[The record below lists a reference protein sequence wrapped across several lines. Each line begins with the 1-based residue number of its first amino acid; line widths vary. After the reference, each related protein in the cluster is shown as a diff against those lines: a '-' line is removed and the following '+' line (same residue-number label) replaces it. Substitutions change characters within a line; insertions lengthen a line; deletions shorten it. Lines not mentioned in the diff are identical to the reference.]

1 MLNQNVYDEIVA
13 KFEKLFGAKPAAVAY
28 APGRIEVLGNHT
40 DYNEG
45 FVFSAAIDKG
55 TFFAVSPADDDTV
68 TLVARDIGA
77 DGDTFTCRLADV
89 KKVESGATWA
99 NYPLGTF
106 NWLFDGEPA
115 KAGKGG
121 KAVFGGNSPL
131 GAGLSSSAALEM
143 STVLALA
150 KIYGIEKDKTT
161 LAKIG
166 QKAEHTFAGCPCG
179 LLDQASSLYGKEG
192 ALVKSD
198 FRSCEFENVP
208 MGDAVAFMMVKS
220 NAKHALVDGAYASRR
235 QACEDA
241 AKYFAGVLKHPV
253 THLRDVSCAE
263 WVLYRGGLPETTAKR
278 AIHPIGEDERVL
290 KGAELLEKGDVAG
303 FGSLMFDSHESS
315 RNWFE
320 NSCEELDTIVDA
332 AKAIPEVLGARLSG
346 GGFGGSCCL
355 LVRPEAADKIAA
367 QITQAYKTA
376 YGDEPTCAVI
386 KPSAGAHLVNE

>member
-1 MLNQNVYDEIVA
+1 MLNQEVYDKVVAEFAA
-13 KFEKLFGAKPAAVAY
+13 KFGGKPEVVAY

-45 FVFSAAIDKG
+45 YVFSAAIDKG
-55 TFFAVSPADDDTV
+55 TFFAVSAAADDKV
-68 TLVARDIGA
+68 TLDMGETYETTLGA
-77 DGDTFTCRLADV
+77 V

-106 NWLFDGEPA
+106 NWLMGGDPA
-115 KAGKGG
+115 KAGKGF
-121 KAVFGGNSPL
+121 KAVFGGNIPL

-143 STVLALA
+143 ATALALQ
-150 KIYGIEKDKTT
+150 KLYGTSFDKTE

-179 LLDQASSLYGKEG
+179 LLDQASSMYGEEG

-198 FRSCEFENVP
+198 FRFNTFESVS
-208 MGDAVAFMMVKS
+208 MGPSVAFMMVKS

-241 AKYFAGVLKHPV
+241 AKYFAGVLRKPV
-253 THLRDVSCAE
+253 THLRDVTMAE
-263 WVLYRGGLPETTAKR
+263 WVLYRGGLSETTAKR
-278 AIHPIGEDERVL
+278 AVHPIGEDERVL
-290 KGAELLEKGDVAG
+290 QGAALLEKGDLKG
-303 FGSLMFDSHESS
+303 FGALMYDSHESS

-320 NSCEELDTIVDA
+320 NSCEELDKIVDA
-332 AKAIPEVLGARLSG
+332 AKAIPEVYGARLSG

-355 LVRPEAADKIAA
+355 LVDPAAADRIAA
-367 QITQAYKTA
+367 QISREYKA
-376 YGDEPTCAVI
+376 AFGDEPACSLI
-386 KPSAGAHLVNE
+386 KPSAGARLV

>member
-1 MLNQNVYDEIVA
+1 MLNQEVYDKVVA
-13 KFEKLFGAKPAAVAY
+13 TFEAKFGAKPAKVAY

-55 TFFAVSPADDDTV
+55 TFFAASPADDDKI
-68 TLVARDIGA
+68 TLVALDMDETYEVELSA
-77 DGDTFTCRLADV
+77 VAPV
-89 KKVESGATWA
+89 KSGMTWA

-106 NWLFDGEPA
+106 NWLFEGRPTEA
-115 KAGKGG
+115 NLGF
-121 KAVFGGNSPL
+121 KAVFGGNIPL

-143 STVLALA
+143 ATVLALQ
-150 KIYGIEKDKTT
+150 KIYGTSFGRTE

-179 LLDQASSLYGKEG
+179 LLDQASSLYGMAG

-198 FRSCEFENVP
+198 FRSNVFETVNL
-208 MGDAVAFMMVKS
+208 GDKVAFMMVKS

-241 AKYFAGVLKHPV
+241 AKYFACVLKKGGV
-253 THLRDVSCAE
+253 THLRDVTAAE
-263 WVLYRGGLPETTAKR
+263 WILYRGGLSETTAKR

-290 KGAELLEKGDVAG
+290 QGAALLAKGDLKG
-303 FGSLMFDSHESS
+303 FGALMYDSHESS

-320 NSCEELDTIVDA
+320 NSCEELDAIVDA
-332 AKAIPEVLGARLSG
+332 AKAIPEVYGARLSG

-355 LVRPEAADKIAA
+355 LVDPAAAEKIATA
-367 QITQAYKTA
+367 ISKEYKA
-376 YGDEPTCAVI
+376 KSGDEPTCSLI
-386 KPSAGAHLVNE
+386 KASEGAHLV

>member
-1 MLNQNVYDEIVA
+1 MQNQEVYDKVLAEFAA
-13 KFEKLFGAKPAAVAY
+13 KFGGKPEKVAY

-45 FVFSAAIDKG
+45 YVFSAAIDKG
-55 TFFAVSPADDDTV
+55 TFFAASPAEDDTV
-68 TLVARDIGA
+68 TLVALDING
-77 DGDTFTCRLADV
+77 GETYSCKLADV
-89 KKVESGATWA
+89 KKVESGSTWA

-115 KAGKGG
+115 KAGKGF
-121 KAVFGGNSPL
+121 KAVFGGNIPL

-150 KIYGIEKDKTT
+150 AIYGIEKDKTT

-192 ALVKSD
+192 SLVKSD
-198 FRSCEFENVP
+198 FRYCQFENVDLGP
-208 MGDAVAFMMVKS
+208 TVAFMMVKS

-263 WVLYRGGLPETTAKR
+263 WILYRGGLSETTAKR

-290 KGAELLEKGDVAG
+290 TGAALLEKGDLAG

-332 AKAIPEVLGARLSG
+332 AKAIPEALGARLSG

-355 LVRPEAADKIAA
+355 LVKPEAADKIAA
-367 QITQAYKTA
+367 AITAAYKTA
-376 YGDEPTCAVI
+376 YGDEPTCALI
-386 KPSAGAHLVNE
+386 KPSAGAHLV

>member
-1 MLNQNVYDEIVA
+1 MQNQEVYDELMA
-13 KFEKLFGAKPAAVAY
+13 KFEAKYGCKPAAVAY

-45 FVFSAAIDKG
+45 YVFSAAIDKG
-55 TFFAVSPADDDTV
+55 TFFAVAPSADTTCSLTAGDFMET
-68 TLVARDIGA
+68 AEFDIS
-77 DGDTFTCRLADV
+77 DV
-89 KKVESGATWA
+89 KPATTMTWQ
-99 NYPLGTF
+99 NYVTGTF

-115 KAGKGG
+115 KAGKGWKG
-121 KAVFGGNSPL
+121 MFLGNIPL

-143 STVLALA
+143 CTVLALS

-198 FRSCEFENVP
+198 FRYCQFENVDLGP
-208 MGDAVAFMMVKS
+208 TVAFMMVKS

-235 QACEDA
+235 QACEEA
-241 AKYFAGVLKHPV
+241 AKHFAKVLKHPV

-263 WVLYRGGLPETTAKR
+263 WILYRAGLDETMAKR
-278 AIHPIGEDERVL
+278 AIHPIGEDERVVN
-290 KGAELLEKGDVAG
+290 GAALLEKGDLAG
-303 FGSLMFDSHESS
+303 FGALMFDSHESS

-320 NSCEELDTIVDA
+320 NSCAELDTIVDS
-332 AKAIPEVLGARLSG
+332 AKKIPEVLGARLSG

-355 LVRPEAADKIAA
+355 LVKPEAAEKIAA
-367 QITQAYKTA
+367 QITADYKA
-376 YGDEPTCAVI
+376 VYGDEPTCALI
-386 KPSAGAHLVNE
+386 KPSAGAHLV

>member
-1 MLNQNVYDEIVA
+1 MQNQEVYDELMA
-13 KFEKLFGAKPAAVAY
+13 KFEKLYGVKPAAVAY

-55 TFFAVSPADDDTV
+55 TFFAVAPSADTTCTLTAGDFMETVSFDISDVRPAKEMTWQNYV
-68 TLVARDIGA
+68 T
-77 DGDTFTCRLADV
+77 
-89 KKVESGATWA
+89 
-99 NYPLGTF
+99 GTF
-106 NWLFDGEPA
+106 NWLFDDEPA
-115 KAGKGG
+115 KAGKGWKG
-121 KAVFGGNSPL
+121 MFLGNIPL

-143 STVLALA
+143 CTVLALC
-150 KIYGIEKDKTT
+150 KLYGIEKDKTT

-192 ALVKSD
+192 GLVKSD
-198 FRSCEFENVP
+198 FRYCKFENVDLGP
-208 MGDAVAFMMVKS
+208 TVAFMMVKS

-263 WVLYRGGLPETTAKR
+263 WILYRGGLSETTAKR

-290 KGAELLEKGDVAG
+290 RGAELLEKGDLAG

-355 LVRPEAADKIAA
+355 LVKPEAADKIAA
-367 QITQAYKTA
+367 AITAAYKTA

-386 KPSAGAHLVNE
+386 KPSEGAHLV